1 MRVIKKYRIIY
12 NNIKEFA
19 VPFIIAFCLFIS
31 IGWLIIK
38 GTTPTVNRYRVV
50 TSKTIEY
57 SNGLFSSR
65 TFYVIGFNDNY
76 TKNVTFGEYSNT
88 SIGDTVFYKSFN

>member
-1 MRVIKKYRIIY
+1 MKVIKKYRIIY

-19 VPFIIAFCLFIS
+19 VPFITAVCLFIG

-38 GTTPTVNRYRVV
+38 GTTPTVNRYSIV
-50 TSKTIEY
+50 TSKTIEC

-76 TKNVTFGEYSNT
+76 TTNVSFGEYSNT